1 MGWERKQ
8 RGQLGAIQSCVEL
21 RVNYSEESARDG
33 GEGGEGGEV
42 GDVFGTVFSD
52 EQEMES

>member
-1 MGWERKQ
+1 M
-8 RGQLGAIQSCVEL
+8 
-21 RVNYSEESARDG
+21 NYSEESARD
-33 GEGGEGGEV
+33 GGEGGEV